1 MFNKWVQLITALCVL
16 VGLLWGGV
24 WAFTEKIALAKDVE
38 QFRLEVVSTFKELRT
53 EMKET
58 AIQQK
63 IDALIIQKYRIREE
77 LRKNP
82 NDSIIQED
90 YRNIN
95 KDIKDL
101 KLLQEEMMKRK

>member
-101 KLLQEEMMKRK
+101 KSLQEEMMKRK